1 MRFRLVFALASAASV
16 SLTAQSADPIR
27 RLRFQYA
34 APLEHCYVTKH
45 DAVLQR
51 DCYIGT
57 TDDGRGILLGSAMI
71 ASDSTYVHLGLSWK
85 DSASAASRR
94 FDAMSRDLRAAYGV
108 PRACGSREK
117 LWTKGGWWARLRS
130 YESGRRTSPLS
141 PVMWSTELEVWNRTA
156 KIPAEC
162 IAELQARLD
171 LPESWPMPA
180 AGARLLPLD
189 PRVPALEQKL
199 RGCYGVALWDADESV
214 KFTPPALLRLN
225 DTVTN
230 HNRFSRTLRLR
241 PDSGLFAANWEA
253 YLPDRVRLEW
263 IEPAPGMMHGGVYAE
278 LTMQGDTLRGH
289 AKRFSDVWYGQ
300 RGATVVLVRRAC
312 E

>member
-1 MRFRLVFALASAASV
+1 MRISLVFALACATSV
-16 SLTAQSADPIR
+16 SLTAQSTDPIR

-34 APLEHCYVTKH
+34 APLEHCYVTKY
-45 DAVLQR
+45 DAVLQQ
-51 DCYIGT
+51 DCFIGIT
-57 TDDGRGILLGSAMI
+57 EDDRGVLLGRAII

-85 DSASAASRR
+85 DSASAARRR
-94 FDAMSRDLRAAYGV
+94 FDAMSRDLRTAYGV
-108 PRACGSREK
+108 PRTCGAREQ
-117 LWTKGGWWARLRS
+117 LWTKRGWWARLRS
-130 YESGRRTSPLS
+130 YESGRRLPTSAA
-141 PVMWSTELEVWNRTA
+141 VMWSTELQAATRTR
-156 KIPAEC
+156 KMPAEC

-189 PRVPALEQKL
+189 PRVPALEQKV

-214 KFTPPALLRLN
+214 HFTPPALLRLN

-241 PDSGLFAANWEA
+241 PDSGLDEAHWEV
-253 YLPDRVRLEW
+253 YLPNRVRLEW
-263 IEPAPGMMHGGVYAE
+263 IEPAPGVIHGGVYAE

-289 AKRFSDVWYGQ
+289 AERFRDVSYGQ
-300 RGATVVLVRRAC
+300 RGATLVLVRRAC